1 VFVGFP
7 VEQARGLVVGQSPV
21 DFDPERLD
29 AFLRDAIPGL
39 TGTAHIERLSGGQSN
54 PTYFVA
60 YGDRRLVV
68 RKRPGGNVLSSA
80 HAVDREYRVMTALAG
95 SRVPVPKTLL
105 LHTEPDVVG
114 TPFYVMEHVEG
125 RVFHDCSLPGVSP
138 EERRNMYFSMATTLA
153 ELHKVDWKTA
163 GLGDFG
169 KPGSYFARQLSRW
182 TRQIDQFADS
192 RNVFEIK
199 DVSLWLY
206 HHLPPDNET
215 TICHGDF
222 RIGNMIFHP
231 REPRVVAVLD
241 WELSTLGHP
250 LADAAFSCLAWHTRP
265 EWYGGILGTDFGALG
280 IPTQDEYLELYYRIA
295 GRSSPVEAFHLI
307 FSLFRFAVIFEGI
320 AMRARSGTA
329 SSVDAGHVG
338 DLSVNFA
345 RRAKQL
351 IEWKP

>member
-1 VFVGFP
+1 
-7 VEQARGLVVGQSPV
+7 
-21 DFDPERLD
+21 
-29 AFLRDAIPGL
+29 
-39 TGTAHIERLSGGQSN
+39 
-54 PTYFVA
+54 
-60 YGDRRLVV
+60 
-68 RKRPGGNVLSSA
+68 
-80 HAVDREYRVMTALAG
+80 
-95 SRVPVPKTLL
+95 
-105 LHTEPDVVG
+105 
-114 TPFYVMEHVEG
+114 
-125 RVFHDCSLPGVSP
+125 
-138 EERRNMYFSMATTLA
+138 MATTLA